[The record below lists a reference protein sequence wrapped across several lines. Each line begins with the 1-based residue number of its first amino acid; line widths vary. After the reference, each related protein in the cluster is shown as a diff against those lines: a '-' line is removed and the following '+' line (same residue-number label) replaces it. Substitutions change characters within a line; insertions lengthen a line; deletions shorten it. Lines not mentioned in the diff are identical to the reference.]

1 MNYYFE
7 ALEVMNKL
15 YGKDSVLPLA
25 TVNEGKANLRNINA
39 YYKDESFYITTYA
52 LSTKV
57 KDITSNP
64 SVALAHDLFVA
75 HGSASNIGHPLD
87 VKNIDLRDELRRVF
101 IAFYDKHV
109 DEQDENTCILKI
121 DLIEAIIFDNNYKYT
136 VNFIGKTSSRED
148 FIVDIAF

>member
-121 DLIEAIIFDNNYKYT
+121 DLIDAIIFDNNYKYT